1 MPNDVSGK
9 KLERSANIVIP
20 FEGEKF
26 VGILVDR
33 DRGSGAE
40 EEEWDMFALLST
52 SSEWQK
58 GAARPSAPK
67 TNHLTY
73 EQRAPDFVPQPRV
86 PNALFISL
94 VSLWLK

>member
-40 EEEWDMFALLST
+40 RSGGGGVGHVCSPLDIE
-52 SSEWQK
+52 
-58 GAARPSAPK
+58 
-67 TNHLTY
+67 
-73 EQRAPDFVPQPRV
+73 
-86 PNALFISL
+86 
-94 VSLWLK
+94 